1 MLSDCITAHP
11 ETSSGAR
18 LVISHPVDPLDGDDV
33 TVYHVEDPVPADA
46 EPVVP
51 APVEPLR
58 RIRVIGQGGDSHAD
72 RAHAVLV
79 AQVTAG

>member
-1 MLSDCITAHP
+1 M
-11 ETSSGAR
+11 
-18 LVISHPVDPLDGDDV
+18 
-33 TVYHVEDPVPADA
+33 DPVPADA

-72 RAHAVLV
+72 LAHAVLV
-79 AQVTAG
+79 AQVMAG

>member
-1 MLSDCITAHP
+1 MTP
-11 ETSSGAR
+11 WR
-18 LVISHPVDPLDGDDV
+18 LVISRAVDPLDGYHV
-33 TVYHVEDPVPADA
+33 RVYHVEDPVSADA

-58 RIRVIGQGGDSHAD
+58 RIRLIRQGGDSHAD

>member
-1 MLSDCITAHP
+1 MIGIFRYMSPCSAPLGNLP
-11 ETSSGAR
+11 TSGQM
-18 LVISHPVDPLDGDDV
+18 
-33 TVYHVEDPVPADA
+33 DPVPADA

-72 RAHAVLV
+72 LAHAVLV
-79 AQVTAG
+79 AQVMAG